1 LFAASDVARA
11 EMVSELDVLIA
22 PVTDDRPFFYHFLPW
37 SSLFRGEQ
45 TISYMPG
52 STTGLLMLAIMAA
65 QALLLG
71 ALLIALPLLRH
82 ANAGLGRASTLRYL
96 LFFLS
101 LGFGFMLIEISF
113 VQKYVLV
120 LGYPTYSLSVTIF
133 SLLVAAALGAWT
145 SRVGWKR
152 PLPFLRTLLGVT
164 VVLICAEV
172 SILPFLR
179 ERLIAAP
186 LGLRIAVTVLFQVPL
201 GFALGMY
208 FPTGIELIRRN
219 APRLVPW
226 AWAVNGVASV
236 ASSVLAVVLGMSIG
250 FSGVALIAAAV
261 YALGTAS
268 LMLELRRQ
276 AGQ

>member
-1 LFAASDVARA
+1 
-11 EMVSELDVLIA
+11 
-22 PVTDDRPFFYHFLPW
+22 
-37 SSLFRGEQ
+37 
-45 TISYMPG
+45 
-52 STTGLLMLAIMAA
+52 
-65 QALLLG
+65 
-71 ALLIALPLLRH
+71 
-82 ANAGLGRASTLRYL
+82 
-96 LFFLS
+96 
-101 LGFGFMLIEISF
+101 
-113 VQKYVLV
+113 
-120 LGYPTYSLSVTIF
+120 
-133 SLLVAAALGAWT
+133 
-145 SRVGWKR
+145 
-152 PLPFLRTLLGVT
+152 LRTLLGVT
-164 VVLICAEV
+164 VVVICAEV
-172 SILPFLR
+172 SILPLLR
-179 ERLIAAP
+179 ERQIAAP